1 MGNNIYRNNLKR
13 RFNIQKMLRLPVIFF
28 SHVMSLIILFLMI
41 SMSCHAKAVFPGKV
55 IAESTDPLNLLVGS
69 PAIAVLPD
77 GTYVASHDW
86 SGDKINGT
94 YTSIYVSADKGQNW
108 QLASTVKD
116 LRWGGLFVLNG
127 SLYLMGVKAAY
138 GDISIRKS
146 TDAAKTW
153 SIATDATSG
162 ILFKGRYHTGPV
174 PVVVHNGRVW
184 RAYEES
190 PDTIQ
195 PRNFKAFVISA
206 PENSDLLN
214 ASNWT
219 KSTAIDFNTDWING
233 IAPGWLEGN
242 VVVSPEGNV
251 IDYLRV
257 DTEQEP
263 NGNFGLDCPVDA
275 LTRYKVAAK
284 INISADGRTATF
296 APANDFINFPGAFS
310 KFTIRYD
317 PVSGKYWSI
326 ANRITNT
333 DYPYAGASNSPRNQ
347 RNVLVLYSSSDLVN
361 WEEKYILFRWNEGKI
376 ITRRENFGFQYAD
389 WQMDGNDI
397 VAVVRTS
404 WYGSDWHD
412 SNMLTFSK
420 IENFRNVNISSS
432 PADLNSLTNNVTPLL
447 QWQFTSPVFTGK
459 EESANSTFTNPNLN
473 VSVLTRGAGLTNSL
487 SYVRTFSAAT
497 VTANVEDNSKAN
509 AVLNNQYFQFN
520 VQARNGFSV
529 SLSTIDAKFS
539 RNSEGPTSY
548 RWSYSLDGV
557 NFTEISSGD
566 VFDFTDPDG
575 NGQVQST
582 VRLDSYPELQKV
594 SSDGQVVFRVYFW
607 RATLSSGRISFG
619 RYSDLTPS
627 LSVGGTVD
635 VTEPAENP
643 VLAWNF
649 SGITGVVSGA
659 TPPSYT
665 ADQSEGSALSR
676 GTGLVPASL
685 NNAYYSFF
693 PSGASPANGKSNA
706 IAGNDYYS
714 FTVKAKSGYNLTL
727 TKIKARLRRNSTGP
741 VSYRWMYSL
750 DGINFKEAGDR
761 DVMLLDNTDSGVSQ
775 PPVDL
780 SGIAEL
786 RNVNASKTITF
797 RLYAWGA
804 NSATGGLAFGRYT
817 GNDCL
822 SLTGSLQKDEKVL
835 NAWQFY
841 NDNGMISTGKEDTYT
856 STTTDESVAESI
868 LTRGQGAAITS
879 SGHVGGFI
887 AYFTPSISKQTAVA
901 NNCYFEFRMK
911 PKPGNEMSL
920 SSLDARLRRQEFSA
934 YNYRWMY
941 SQNGNDFTEIGS
953 EDCTISDFAVNNG
966 YVQPTI
972 NLSGYSDLQMVTENK
987 TVTFRLYAWGGTE
1000 TTTTQK
1006 HFGFG
1011 QSKIATGPALKVS
1024 GSAQAAT
1031 STAIP
1036 EDNKNRIFIHYSLST
1051 GLKVDYENNSNS
1063 TCGIFEIK
1071 DTMGKLLYSDKISLQ
1086 QGSNIVYLP
1095 CVLNNGVYIFTINS
1109 DNIAKSIKFTNQ

>member
-1 MGNNIYRNNLKR
+1 MKQPLMNFYMKVSI
-13 RFNIQKMLRLPVIFF
+13 ITIFLTI
-28 SHVMSLIILFLMI
+28 SLTGF
-41 SMSCHAKAVFPGKV
+41 AKAVFPGKV
-55 IAESTDPLNLLVGS
+55 IAESPDPLNILVGS
-69 PAIAVLPD
+69 PAIAILAD

-86 SGDKINGT
+86 SGDRVNGT
-94 YTSIYVSADKGQNW
+94 YTSIYISADKGQTW

-116 LRWGGLFVLNG
+116 LRWANLFVHNG
-127 SLYLMGVKAAY
+127 SLYLMGVKASY
-138 GDISIRKS
+138 GDITIRKS
-146 TDAAKTW
+146 TDAAKSWT
-153 SIATDATSG
+153 IAIDETNG

-174 PVVVHNGRVW
+174 PVVVHNGRIW

-190 PDTIQ
+190 PDTVQ
-195 PRNFKAFVISA
+195 PRNLRAFVISA

-214 ASNWT
+214 ASSWT
-219 KSTAIDFNTDWING
+219 KSTALDFNSDWING

-242 VVVSPEGNV
+242 VVITPEGNV

-275 LTRYKVAAK
+275 LTRYKVAAG

-296 APANDFINFPGAFS
+296 APANDFTNFPGAFS

-333 DYPYAGASNSPRNQ
+333 DYLYVGASNSPRNQ

-361 WEEKYILFRWNEGKI
+361 WEEKYILMRWNEGKV

-389 WQMDGNDI
+389 WQIDGNDI
-397 VAVVRTS
+397 AAVVRTS

-412 SNMLTFSK
+412 SNMLTFTK
-420 IENFRNVNISSS
+420 IENFRNVSIDSS
-432 PADLNSLTNNVTPLL
+432 PADLNSLTNNVNPLL
-447 QWQFTSPVFTGK
+447 QWQFTSPAFTGK
-459 EESANSTFTNPNLN
+459 EESAGSTFTNPNLN
-473 VSVLTRGAGLTNSL
+473 VSVLTRGAGLTNTSGFAR
-487 SYVRTFSAAT
+487 SFSAAT
-497 VTANVEDNSKAN
+497 SQANVEDNSKAN
-509 AVLNNQYFQFN
+509 AVLNNQYFQFS
-520 VQARNGFSV
+520 VQAKSGYSV

-548 RWSYSLDGV
+548 RWSYSRDGI

-566 VFDFTDPDG
+566 VFDFDDSDG

-594 SSDGQVVFRVYFW
+594 SSDGQVFFRIYFW

-619 RYSDLTPS
+619 RYSDTTPS
-627 LSVGGTVD
+627 LSVGGNVE

-649 SGITGVVSGA
+649 SGITGVVAGS
-659 TPPSYT
+659 TPPSFT
-665 ADQSEGSALSR
+665 SDQTEGSPLSR
-676 GTGLVPASL
+676 GAGLVPASL

-693 PSGASPANGKSNA
+693 PSGTSSFGGKSNA
-706 IAGNDYYS
+706 VANNDYYS
-714 FTVKAKSGYNLTL
+714 FTVKAKSGYNLSL
-727 TKIKARLRRNSTGP
+727 IKLKAKLRRNSSGP
-741 VSYRWMYSL
+741 VSYRWMYSV
-750 DGINFKEAGDR
+750 DGINFKEAGDN
-761 DVMLLDNTDSGVSQ
+761 DMMLLDNTDTGVNQ
-775 PPVDL
+775 PSVDL

-786 RNVNASKTITF
+786 QNINSSKTITF

-804 NSATGGLAFGRYT
+804 TSATGGLAFGRYD

-822 SLTGSLQKDEKVL
+822 SLIGSLQKEEKVL

-841 NDNGMISTGKEDTYT
+841 IDNGVISTGKEETYT
-856 STTTDESVAESI
+856 STTTDESVTESI
-868 LTRGQGAAITS
+868 LTRGQGANITT

-887 AYFTPSISKQTAVA
+887 AYFTPSVSKQTAVA
-901 NNCYFEFRMK
+901 NNCYFEFQMK

-920 SSLDARLRRQEFSA
+920 SSLDSRLRRQEFSA
-934 YNYRWMY
+934 YIYRWMY
-941 SQNGNDFTEIGS
+941 SLNGTDFTEIGS
-953 EDCTISDFAVNNG
+953 SDGTLSDFAVNNG
-966 YVQPTI
+966 YVQPTL
-972 NLSGYSDLQMVTENK
+972 NLSDCRDLQMIPDNK

-1011 QSKIATGPALKVS
+1011 QSKLATGPALKVS
-1024 GSAQAAT
+1024 GSTQAAT
-1031 STAIP
+1031 STTAP
-1036 EDNKNRIFIHYSLST
+1036 EVSKNRIFIHYSLST
-1051 GLKVDYENNSNS
+1051 GLKVDYENNNNN
-1063 TCGIFEIK
+1063 TNAIFEIK
-1071 DTMGKLLYSDKISLQ
+1071 DTMGKLLYSNKFGLQ
-1086 QGSNIVYLP
+1086 PGANIVYLP
-1095 CVLNNGVYIFTINS
+1095 CVLNNGVYIFTLNS
-1109 DNIAKSIKFTNQ
+1109 DNFTKSIKFTNQ